1 MKAIQID
8 YPYHFDGRGRTAGT
22 SYAEHVRDMIEQ
34 LLLTEPGERVNRP
47 EFGSG
52 LAQMVFSPNSQE
64 VAAALEFTVQA
75 ALQQWLGDVIRVR
88 SLDVTAVESALTVNL
103 QYEILETGETRSE
116 TIVRRS

>member
-1 MKAIQID
+1 LNAIQFD
-8 YPYHFDGRGRTAGT
+8 YPYHFDGRGRTANT
-22 SYAEHVRDMIEQ
+22 SYADHVRDMIEQ

-52 LAQMVFSPNSQE
+52 LMQMVFSPNSPE

-88 SLDVTAVESALTVNL
+88 SLDVTAVESTLTVTIE
-103 QYEILETGETRSE
+103 YEILQTGETRTD
-116 TIVRRS
+116 TIVRAS